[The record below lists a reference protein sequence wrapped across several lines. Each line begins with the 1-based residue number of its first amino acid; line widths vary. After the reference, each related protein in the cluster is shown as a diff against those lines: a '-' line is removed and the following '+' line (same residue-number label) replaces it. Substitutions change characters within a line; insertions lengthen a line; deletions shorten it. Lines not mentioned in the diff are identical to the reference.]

1 MIAGKQVNCYLLSV
15 IGSKLCGKYLQ
26 LRHVSRLAKFL
37 KLGKSVY
44 LRQTNLEFADGNAQ
58 KKDGH
63 PDQDQGLLN
72 DVRKA

>member
-15 IGSKLCGKYLQ
+15 IGSLFSVKLRVRHFVQLSGKI
-26 LRHVSRLAKFL
+26 K
-37 KLGKSVY
+37 
-44 LRQTNLEFADGNAQ
+44 LRQTYFKFPNSDAQ

-63 PDQDQGLLN
+63 SNQNQSLFN